1 MKKLFIFL
9 FSISLVFS
17 SAAKREHADGVKS
30 ENTEKQLKKKAKKEK
45 KMHKRKIKLM
55 NQVLNQIGVSKED
68 QKRIHAMQEKYRKRM
83 LVNRE
88 KMGQARKALGQLQQQ
103 KASPAEIELAIQK
116 VTKLFGDQLRMIV
129 KNRRAMEKILGEEK
143 YRQFMKQARK
153 QMRKHAGRRG
163 ADNNMQRRGQ
173 RKGGQS
179 DRRGGR
185 HGEGRPDQPK
195 G

>member
-1 MKKLFIFL
+1 
-9 FSISLVFS
+9 VFS

-30 ENTEKQLKKKAKKEK
+30 ENTEKQLKKKAKKEKSAIKEK